1 MDWKEELDKKF
12 HELNKEETDGQ
23 ETNRDLPATSRD
35 IARCNS
41 RSRVVHPTSSTD
53 NSSGSGSRNVL
64 RGNVPEKITVS
75 QPTNLI
81 GGIRN
86 FMINAKGAFSDL
98 DKLIAEAA
106 KVTTMA
112 AATILILQG
121 IRVAVKV
128 ILTARTNTVKI
139 MDKLGIP
146 RQTKETPGTVTA
158 PELTKD
164 ETED

>member
-1 MDWKEELDKKF
+1 MSNWHDDLLKKAK
-12 HELNKEETDGQ
+12 ELNITQEEK
-23 ETNRDLPATSRD
+23 NVS
-35 IARCNS
+35 
-41 RSRVVHPTSSTD
+41 SRVNIRNNSGDSSR
-53 NSSGSGSRNVL
+53 GSGSIRL
-64 RGNVPEKITVS
+64 PVS
-75 QPTNLI
+75 NGKVSEINKDVKLTLK

-146 RQTKETPGTVTA
+146 RQTKETPGTPITA
-158 PELTKD
+158 PVE